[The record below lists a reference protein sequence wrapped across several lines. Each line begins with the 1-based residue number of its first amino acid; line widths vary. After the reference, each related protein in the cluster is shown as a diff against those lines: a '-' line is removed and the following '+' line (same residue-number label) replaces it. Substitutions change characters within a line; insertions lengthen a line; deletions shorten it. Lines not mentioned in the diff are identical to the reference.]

1 MAAAT
6 NVATTA
12 PVMTAIALPANTAHS
27 RRHTGV
33 RRWISVGASAS
44 SMGRRS
50 RDLRLP
56 RGEPAAALAGF
67 RHPAAINATMA
78 SPAIQ
83 AESVVSSVIDTQP
96 DIVPTPVPAVR
107 PPATVHRW
115 WAVPLAAISFI
126 VLLGVLAL
134 SVLPATLRAQTDD
147 GQDAQYALVPS
158 EAEPVANRLA
168 FDAVERFPAD
178 GSILFVTVRQ
188 PEISLFD
195 WLIGDELPE
204 VNLLSYTDVNGD
216 QTPEQRRQF
225 GAEMMRS
232 AKQTAEF
239 VALDHLGYPAE
250 IVPGDIIVAEVLEG
264 APADESLDAGDT
276 LLSVD
281 GIDLDGGNL
290 REIIDAKQP
299 GDVVTIEYERPD
311 VGTLTADVELIESPD
326 EPGRTLI
333 GFQQFDTASAKLPF
347 EVDID
352 TDAIGGP
359 SAGLAFALTLIDEL
373 TPGELTGDRQIAVT
387 GEIEIDGTVGAIGG
401 LVAKTSAVKQRGV
414 EVFIVPSAQGEVN
427 IAAARALAGD
437 DLTIV
442 PVDNLDQALA
452 ALAEYG
458 GNGLDLGR
466 PGADYVPAE

>member
-1 MAAAT
+1 M
-6 NVATTA
+6 NVANTA
-12 PVMTAIALPANTAHS
+12 PVMTAIAVLAKTAHR

-33 RRWISVGASAS
+33 RRWISVGASTRS
-44 SMGRRS
+44 IGRRS

-56 RGEPAAALAGF
+56 RGEPAVALAGF

-115 WAVPLAAISFI
+115 WAVPVAAVSFI
-126 VLLGVLAL
+126 VLLGILAL
-134 SVLPATLRAQTDD
+134 SVLPATLRARTEA
-147 GQDAQYALVPS
+147 GQDAQFALVPS
-158 EAEPVANRLA
+158 DAEPVADRLA

-188 PEISLFD
+188 PEITLFD

-204 VNLLSYTDVNGD
+204 VNLLSYTDKFGE
-216 QTPEQRRQF
+216 QTPEQQRQF
-225 GAEMMRS
+225 GAEMMRT
-232 AKQTAEF
+232 AKQTAEY

-250 IVPGDIIVAEVLEG
+250 IVPGDIIVADVLDG
-264 APADESLDAGDT
+264 APADDALDPGDT

-281 GIDLDGGNL
+281 GIDLAEGDL
-290 REIIDAKQP
+290 KTILASKQP
-299 GDVVTIEYERPD
+299 GDVVSIEYERPD
-311 VGTLTADVELIESPD
+311 VGTLTADVELIGSSE

-333 GFQQFDTASAKLPF
+333 GFLQVDTSTAKLPF

-352 TDAIGGP
+352 TDSIGGP
-359 SAGLAFALTLIDEL
+359 SAGLAFTLTLIDEL
-373 TPGELTGDRQIAVT
+373 TPGELTGDREIAVT
-387 GEIEIDGTVGAIGG
+387 GEIEIDGSVGAIGG

-427 IAAARALAGD
+427 IAAARAVAGD
-437 DLTIV
+437 DLEIV
-442 PVDNLDQALA
+442 PVDNLEQALA
-452 ALAEYG
+452 VLAEYG

-466 PGADYVPAE
+466 PGADYVPAA